1 MEWRLSLQ
9 ARCATIHVFRITRER
24 SCRHAASR
32 SWLLLATGL
41 LAADTACAE
50 TARPVATVRV
60 AFDRDGITATQAEGL
75 ADIAAG
81 RRITAD
87 DPARIASVS
96 KLVLAIGVMQLVD
109 EGTLDLDADVSALQ
123 GQPLRNPAHPDTPIT
138 LRMLLSHTSSLTDNA
153 GYWNVPLGEDGS
165 RITRQAEAWDA
176 EHPPGGFFRYANLN
190 YPLIAQV
197 MEAVTGERFDRLM
210 LRLVMRPLGLD
221 ACHNWS
227 GCSGAT
233 RARAVMLYDTDG
245 QPQRDDLHGRL
256 PNCLVIAARDGS
268 CDIAGRWRAGR
279 NGTLFSPQGG
289 LRISAND
296 LARIGRMLLNDG
308 MIDGERIL
316 SPAAMQALA
325 TPVWTYDGSNGTIIE
340 EDEPDRRGFFCSYGL
355 AMQHLARGNGSTCRD
370 DLFGDGRAR
379 MGHSG
384 NAYGLLSGL
393 WIDRAAGTGVAY
405 FATGVPNNSNG
416 TRSNFS
422 AIEEELAAGW

>member
-1 MEWRLSLQ
+1 MP
-9 ARCATIHVFRITRER
+9 ARCFAIV
-24 SCRHAASR
+24 
-32 SWLLLATGL
+32 LLLATGL

-60 AFDRDGITATQAEGL
+60 AFDRDGITATHAEGL

-96 KLVLAIGVMQLVD
+96 KLVLAIGVMRLVD
-109 EGTLDLDADVSALQ
+109 EGTLDLDADVSASLDR
-123 GQPLRNPAHPDTPIT
+123 PLRNPSFPDVPIT

-153 GYWNVPLGEDGS
+153 GYWNVPLGEDSS

-176 EHPPGGFFRYANLN
+176 QHPPGGFFRYANLN

-197 MEAVTGERFDRLM
+197 MEAATGERFDRLM
-210 LRLVMRPLGLD
+210 QRLVMRPLGLD

-227 GCSGAT
+227 GCSDAT
-233 RARAVMLYDTDG
+233 RARAVVLYDTDG

-268 CDIAGRWRAGR
+268 CDIAGRWRTGR

-316 SPAAMQALA
+316 SPAAVQALA
-325 TPVWTYDGSNGTIIE
+325 TPVWTYDDRNGAIIE
-340 EDEPDRRGFFCSYGL
+340 EDEPDRGGFFCSYGL
-355 AMQHLARGNGSTCRD
+355 AMQHLARGDGSTCRD

-405 FATGVPNNSNG
+405 FATGVPNTSNG